1 MRLCPKMSQMSR
13 NVPKCL
19 FCREVVSDNVLFPL
33 PTRFEI
39 VRVLTIVVVAKLWSH
54 CLKIIYMNDFNHFYP
69 NTELGIDLKLLTCRP
84 GRIETGKVINGRPLY
99 LCSEPPAHKAQ
110 SRCQPAPLQR
120 LLRQHH
126 RRKPCLSA
134 LLQSPTHPG
143 RRQARPILPTG
154 GQRAPR
160 DRTPCR
166 EEVHTRL
173 TRQASHRLNVSVG
186 NVRHKPLLIYIITN

>member
-1 MRLCPKMSQMSR
+1 MSQMSR

-84 GRIETGKVINGRPLY
+84 GRIETGKVINGTITRDGEDHFTFVQNHQPTR
-99 LCSEPPAHKAQ
+99 HKADANPHLYRG
-110 SRCQPAPLQR
+110 SCVNIIGGNPDFR
-120 LLRQHH
+120 LSFNRPRIRDADKLAQF
-126 RRKPCLSA
+126 C
-134 LLQSPTHPG
+134 
-143 RRQARPILPTG
+143 RQAAKELRVI
-154 GQRAPR
+154 
-160 DRTPCR
+160 
-166 EEVHTRL
+166 VRL
-173 TRQASHRLNVSVG
+173 VEKKSTQG
-186 NVRHKPLLIYIITN
+186 